1 MLSYGSILFRIK
13 HLRDKAL
20 DGQYD
25 KNMAY
30 TIARNTDRFMLILMI
45 FVNVSFMLIFFT
57 VYLVQQ

>member
-1 MLSYGSILFRIK
+1 MLSYGYVLFRIK

-25 KNMAY
+25 KNTAY

-45 FVNVSFMLIFFT
+45 FVNISFMLIFFT

>member
-1 MLSYGSILFRIK
+1 MLTYGYILFRIK
-13 HLRDKAL
+13 KLRDKAL

-25 KNMAY
+25 KNVAY

-45 FVNVSFMLIFFT
+45 FVNISFMLIFFT